1 MEMRKIVVCDDDP
14 QTLDALAELLS
25 NAGYAV
31 STAASHTEMLDKFD
45 TAHPDLLILDVRLPE
60 HDGMWIAESLLSHG
74 RNIPIIFH
82 TGCDAPSYRLYA
94 PFVGASAYLTKPC
107 DSAVLLEKIEE
118 ALRPL
123 SAAVG

>member
-1 MEMRKIVVCDDDP
+1 MRTILVCDDDP
-14 QTLDALAELLS
+14 QTLDTLSELLG
-25 NAGYAV
+25 NAGYSV
-31 STAASHTEMLDKFD
+31 STAADTREMLERLETSK
-45 TAHPDLLILDVRLPE
+45 PDLLILDVRLPE

-107 DSAVLLEKIEE
+107 DPALLLEKVEE

-123 SAAVG
+123 PTAANVG